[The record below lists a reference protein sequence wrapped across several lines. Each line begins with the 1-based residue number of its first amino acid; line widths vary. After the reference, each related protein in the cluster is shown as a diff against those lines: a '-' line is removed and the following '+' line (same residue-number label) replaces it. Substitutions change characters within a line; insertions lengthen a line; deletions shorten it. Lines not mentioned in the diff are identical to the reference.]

1 MKKAI
6 FCLVLAATTVFGAQ
20 AFAQDAEEGETRSRF
35 YDFENMLVEGEF
47 RSPDLMNMEG
57 RGQAQ
62 FQRLLDLKTSFL
74 PKIQESTEEAALQ
87 Q

>member
-1 MKKAI
+1 MKKAL
-6 FCLVLAATTVFGAQ
+6 FGLVMAASMVLAGQ
-20 AFAQDAEEGETRSRF
+20 AFAQDEGGDEPRSKF

-62 FQRLLDLKTSFL
+62 FQRLLNLKTSFL
-74 PKIQESTEEAALQ
+74 PKIQESTEEETLQ
-87 Q
+87 

>member
-6 FCLVLAATTVFGAQ
+6 FCFAMVATTVFASQ
-20 AFAQDAEEGETRSRF
+20 AFAQDGDGDEPRSRF

-74 PKIQESTEEAALQ
+74 PKIQESTEEATLQ
-87 Q
+87 